1 MRFKELKEKK
11 FALND
16 DQYDV
21 VIVYKPFKKTI
32 SYRYRD
38 GKFFV
43 SAPTFCSYLTIEKGL
58 IKFAPRL
65 LKATTKPSPYFD
77 NNVYLFGHVYSLE
90 KGQITFPNNITI
102 DFENRID
109 FEKKLKKFFLKFVTE
124 LVRINE
130 VKMNIPPNNVRVRKM
145 KTRYGSNSKKTKTI
159 CLNLEL
165 VHYELEIINAIVIH
179 ELAHCLVFD
188 HSKKFYDVIYQYCPN
203 YKELHKA
210 LRKGEFHR

>member
-1 MRFKELKEKK
+1 M
-11 FALND
+11 
-16 DQYDV
+16 
-21 VIVYKPFKKTI
+21 
-32 SYRYRD
+32 
-38 GKFFV
+38 
-43 SAPTFCSYLTIEKGL
+43 

-130 VKMNIPPNNVRVRKM
+130 AKMNIPPNNVRVRKM

-165 VHYELEIINAIVIH
+165 VHYELEIINAIVI
-179 ELAHCLVFD
+179 
-188 HSKKFYDVIYQYCPN
+188 
-203 YKELHKA
+203 
-210 LRKGEFHR
+210 